1 MTVRIL
7 EIGQFCVFKRIY
19 PESTTWLYPDAMP
32 FAKARRTPEL
42 SFVSQAAFPEIRQRL
57 LDGDYHLIVYFPPG
71 LRTNAHGWF
80 SPRSMIEGVKRRLSP
95 LRKAAVGLLRDA
107 VDTPLAVLDMD
118 DAEPLDPANIPL
130 FDRCRVYFKRE
141 IPADPAKLFCSSNI
155 TAKNTISS
163 DSSAMKGRLAKLRP
177 ISLGLSRERIMS
189 APATPLEKTV
199 DVFFAGCVAKRLVR
213 KKGLPYLRSLAAKG
227 IKVEES
233 EGLPLNEYL
242 QRCARAWLVWSPE
255 GLGRDCF
262 RHYEAPL
269 CRVVPLINRAPVIR
283 YRPLLDGTHCFY
295 YNEEGDD
302 LARVILSGLSDKPRL
317 LKMAEA
323 GHGHVLEYHTHEA
336 LCRYVMNEVL

>member
-1 MTVRIL
+1 MNRN
-7 EIGQFCVFKRIY
+7 
-19 PESTTWLYPDAMP
+19 ESQTRQQIID
-32 FAKARRTPEL
+32 
-42 SFVSQAAFPEIRQRL
+42 QRL
-57 LDGDYHLIVYFPPG
+57 KLVGWDVKNPLHITEELDIWIGLSDGVRKQQSPKSDNDCRMDYHLIVYFPPG
-71 LRTNAHGWF
+71 LRTNAHGRF
-80 SPRSMIEGVKRRLSP
+80 SPRSMIEGIKRRLSP
-95 LRKAAVGLLRDA
+95 LRKAAVGLLREA

-118 DAEPLDPANIPL
+118 DAEPLDPA
-130 FDRCRVYFKRE
+130 
-141 IPADPAKLFCSSNI
+141 KLFRSLNI
-155 TAKNTISS
+155 TANTTISS
-163 DSSAMKGRLAKLRP
+163 DSSVMKGRLAKLRP

-242 QRCARAWLVWSPE
+242 QRCARAWLVWYPE

-295 YNEEGDD
+295 YSEEEDD

-323 GHGHVLEYHTHEA
+323 GRGHVLEYHTHEA
-336 LCRYVMNEVL
+336 PLPVCHE